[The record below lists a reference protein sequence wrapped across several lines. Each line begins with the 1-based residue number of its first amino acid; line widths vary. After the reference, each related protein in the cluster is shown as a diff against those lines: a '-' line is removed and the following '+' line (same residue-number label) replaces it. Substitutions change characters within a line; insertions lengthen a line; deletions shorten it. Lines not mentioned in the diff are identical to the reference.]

1 MSYQADRTL
10 LSISV
15 ISIPN
20 YVTQQTDQYTAPQI
34 NLKQIYNAIMVWL
47 HAETNIIHW
56 SNYQAHTFSEII
68 INMWRD
74 VPRLY
79 QILISSIAKHVKYA
93 DISNI
98 HE

>member
-56 SNYQAHTFSEII
+56 PNYQAHTFSEII